1 MALVKHNNNSI
12 SAVTSMASLTT
23 GAMTLTAGGAGTQ
36 ATGQFVT
43 ELTIR

>member
-23 GAMTLTAGGAGTQ
+23 GSMTLISEQ
-36 ATGQFVT
+36 TGQSKD
-43 ELTIR
+43 I